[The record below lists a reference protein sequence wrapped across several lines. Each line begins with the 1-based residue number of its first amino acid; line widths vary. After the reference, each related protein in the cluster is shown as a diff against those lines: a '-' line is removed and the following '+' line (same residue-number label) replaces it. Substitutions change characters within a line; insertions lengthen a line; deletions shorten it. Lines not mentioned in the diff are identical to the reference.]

1 MTQHLKIDFVSDVA
15 CPWCVIGLRGLEQAL
30 GLRGLEQALANAAD
44 AVEADITFQPFELN
58 PRMPAAGQNLVEH
71 ITEKYGSTAEQS
83 AASRAM
89 IRSRGAEVGFT
100 FNMSEESRIYN
111 TFDAHRLLHWA
122 GTVGRQ
128 QELKLA
134 LFKANF
140 TDGAN
145 VSDHG
150 VLVEAA
156 VAAGL
161 DGDRRA
167 RSWRRG
173 AMPRRSA
180 MPSGN
185 GSPAASDRSRPSSS
199 MGSIM
204 QMADLRRSAG
214 RCLRAGVARH
224 RRRGWASLGRRL
236 TTCGIR
242 AGSRVTEVAGG
253 QDRINLIARLD
264 AVSPLRSGTCIGAT
278 ELSPL

>member
-30 GLRGLEQALANAAD
+30 ANASD

-122 GTVGRQ
+122 GTIGRQ

-134 LFKANF
+134 LFRANF

-150 VLVEAA
+150 VLVEAT
-156 VAAGL
+156 VTAGL
-161 DGDRRA
+161 DGNQA
-167 RSWRRG
+167 REVLASGCYAEEVRNAELEWTSRG
-173 AMPRRSA
+173 IRSVPA
-180 MPSGN
+180 IVINGKWLISG
-185 GSPAASDRSRPSSS
+185 GQPAETFEQA
-199 MGSIM
+199 
-204 QMADLRRSAG
+204 LRGIAAEVGQASAG
-214 RCLRAGVARH
+214 A
-224 RRRGWASLGRRL
+224 
-236 TTCGIR
+236 
-242 AGSRVTEVAGG
+242 
-253 QDRINLIARLD
+253 
-264 AVSPLRSGTCIGAT
+264 
-278 ELSPL
+278 

>member
-30 GLRGLEQALANAAD
+30 ANASD
-44 AVEADITFQPFELN
+44 AVEADITFQPCELN

-89 IRSRGAEVGFT
+89 IRSRGAEVGVT

-122 GTVGRQ
+122 GTIGRQ

-134 LFKANF
+134 LFRANF

-156 VAAGL
+156 LTAGL
-161 DGDRRA
+161 DGNQA
-167 RSWRRG
+167 REVLASGRYAEEVRNAELEWTSRG
-173 AMPRRSA
+173 IRSVPA
-180 MPSGN
+180 IVINGKWLISG
-185 GSPAASDRSRPSSS
+185 GQPAKTFEQA
-199 MGSIM
+199 
-204 QMADLRRSAG
+204 LRGIAAEVGQASAG
-214 RCLRAGVARH
+214 A
-224 RRRGWASLGRRL
+224 
-236 TTCGIR
+236 
-242 AGSRVTEVAGG
+242 
-253 QDRINLIARLD
+253 
-264 AVSPLRSGTCIGAT
+264 
-278 ELSPL
+278 

>member
-30 GLRGLEQALANAAD
+30 AYVAD

-89 IRSRGAEVGFT
+89 IRSRGAEVSFT

-122 GTVGRQ
+122 GTIGRQ
-128 QELKLA
+128 KELKLA
-134 LFKANF
+134 LFRANF

-145 VSDHG
+145 VSDHR

-161 DGDRRA
+161 DGAQA
-167 RSWRRG
+167 REVLASGRYAEEVRNAELEWTSRG
-173 AMPRRSA
+173 IRSVPA
-180 MPSGN
+180 IVINGKWLISG
-185 GSPAASDRSRPSSS
+185 GQPAGTFEHALRSIAAEV
-199 MGSIM
+199 G
-204 QMADLRRSAG
+204 QASAG
-214 RCLRAGVARH
+214 A
-224 RRRGWASLGRRL
+224 
-236 TTCGIR
+236 
-242 AGSRVTEVAGG
+242 
-253 QDRINLIARLD
+253 
-264 AVSPLRSGTCIGAT
+264 
-278 ELSPL
+278 

>member
-15 CPWCVIGLRGLEQAL
+15 CPWCVI

-122 GTVGRQ
+122 GTIGRQ

-134 LFKANF
+134 LFRANF
-140 TDGAN
+140 TDGEN
-145 VSDHG
+145 LSDHA

-156 VAAGL
+156 VATGL
-161 DGDRRA
+161 DGDQA
-167 RSWRRG
+167 REVLALGRYAEEVRNAELEWTSRG
-173 AMPRRSA
+173 IRSVPA
-180 MPSGN
+180 IVINGKWLISG
-185 GSPAASDRSRPSSS
+185 GQPAETFEQA
-199 MGSIM
+199 
-204 QMADLRRSAG
+204 LRGIAAEVGQTSAG
-214 RCLRAGVARH
+214 A
-224 RRRGWASLGRRL
+224 
-236 TTCGIR
+236 
-242 AGSRVTEVAGG
+242 
-253 QDRINLIARLD
+253 
-264 AVSPLRSGTCIGAT
+264 
-278 ELSPL
+278 

>member
-15 CPWCVIGLRGLEQAL
+15 CPWCVI

-122 GTVGRQ
+122 GTIGRQ

-134 LFKANF
+134 LFRANF
-140 TDGAN
+140 TDGEN
-145 VSDHG
+145 LSDHA

-156 VAAGL
+156 VATGL
-161 DGDRRA
+161 DEDQA
-167 RSWRRG
+167 REVLALGRYAEEVRNAELEWTSRG
-173 AMPRRSA
+173 IRSVPA
-180 MPSGN
+180 IVINGKWLISG
-185 GSPAASDRSRPSSS
+185 GQPAETFEQA
-199 MGSIM
+199 
-204 QMADLRRSAG
+204 LRGIAAEVGQTSAG
-214 RCLRAGVARH
+214 A
-224 RRRGWASLGRRL
+224 
-236 TTCGIR
+236 
-242 AGSRVTEVAGG
+242 
-253 QDRINLIARLD
+253 
-264 AVSPLRSGTCIGAT
+264 
-278 ELSPL
+278 

>member
-30 GLRGLEQALANAAD
+30 ANASD

-122 GTVGRQ
+122 GTIGRQ

-134 LFKANF
+134 LFRANF

-156 VAAGL
+156 LTAGL
-161 DGDRRA
+161 DGNQA
-167 RSWRRG
+167 REVL
-173 AMPRRSA
+173 A
-180 MPSGN
+180 SGRYAEEVRN
-185 GSPAASDRSRPSSS
+185 AELEWTSR
-199 MGSIM
+199 
-204 QMADLRRSAG
+204 
-214 RCLRAGVARH
+214 
-224 RRRGWASLGRRL
+224 
-236 TTCGIR
+236 GIR
-242 AGSRVTEVAGG
+242 SVPAIVINGNWLISGG
-253 QDRINLIARLD
+253 QPAETFEQALRGIA
-264 AVSPLRSGTCIGAT
+264 AEVGQASASA
-278 ELSPL
+278 

>member
-30 GLRGLEQALANAAD
+30 ANASD

-122 GTVGRQ
+122 GTIGRQ

-134 LFKANF
+134 LFRANF

-145 VSDHG
+145 VSDHR

-161 DGDRRA
+161 DGAQA
-167 RSWRRG
+167 REVL
-173 AMPRRSA
+173 A
-180 MPSGN
+180 SGRYAEEVRN
-185 GSPAASDRSRPSSS
+185 AELEWTSR
-199 MGSIM
+199 
-204 QMADLRRSAG
+204 
-214 RCLRAGVARH
+214 
-224 RRRGWASLGRRL
+224 
-236 TTCGIR
+236 GIR
-242 AGSRVTEVAGG
+242 SVPAIVINGKWLISGG
-253 QDRINLIARLD
+253 QPAGTFEH
-264 AVSPLRSGTCIGAT
+264 ALRSIAAEVGQASPGA
-278 ELSPL
+278 

>member
-30 GLRGLEQALANAAD
+30 ANASD

-122 GTVGRQ
+122 GTIGRQ

-134 LFKANF
+134 LFRANF

-156 VAAGL
+156 
-161 DGDRRA
+161 
-167 RSWRRG
+167 
-173 AMPRRSA
+173 
-180 MPSGN
+180 
-185 GSPAASDRSRPSSS
+185 
-199 MGSIM
+199 
-204 QMADLRRSAG
+204 
-214 RCLRAGVARH
+214 
-224 RRRGWASLGRRL
+224 L
-236 TTCGIR
+236 T
-242 AGSRVTEVAGG
+242 
-253 QDRINLIARLD
+253 ARLD
-264 AVSPLRSGTCIGAT
+264 GNQAREVLASGRYAEEVSNAELEWTSRGIRSVPAIVINGKWLISGGQPAETFEQALRGIAAEVGQASVGA
-278 ELSPL
+278 

>member
-30 GLRGLEQALANAAD
+30 ANASD

-122 GTVGRQ
+122 GTIGRQ

-134 LFKANF
+134 LFRANF

-156 VAAGL
+156 LAAGL
-161 DGDRRA
+161 DGNQA
-167 RSWRRG
+167 REVLASGRYAEEVRNAELEWTSRG
-173 AMPRRSA
+173 IRSVPA
-180 MPSGN
+180 IVINGRWLISG
-185 GSPAASDRSRPSSS
+185 GQPAETFEQA
-199 MGSIM
+199 
-204 QMADLRRSAG
+204 LRGIAGEVGQASAG
-214 RCLRAGVARH
+214 A
-224 RRRGWASLGRRL
+224 
-236 TTCGIR
+236 
-242 AGSRVTEVAGG
+242 
-253 QDRINLIARLD
+253 
-264 AVSPLRSGTCIGAT
+264 
-278 ELSPL
+278 

>member
-15 CPWCVIGLRGLEQAL
+15 CPWCVI

-71 ITEKYGSTAEQS
+71 IAEKYGSTAEQS

-122 GTVGRQ
+122 GTIGGQ
-128 QELKLA
+128 QELKFA
-134 LFKANF
+134 LFRANF

-145 VSDHG
+145 VSDHR

-161 DGDRRA
+161 DGNQA
-167 RSWRRG
+167 REVLASGRYAEEVRNAELEWTSRG
-173 AMPRRSA
+173 IRSVPA
-180 MPSGN
+180 IVINGTWLISG
-185 GSPAASDRSRPSSS
+185 GQPAETFEQA
-199 MGSIM
+199 
-204 QMADLRRSAG
+204 LRGIAAEVGQASAG
-214 RCLRAGVARH
+214 A
-224 RRRGWASLGRRL
+224 
-236 TTCGIR
+236 
-242 AGSRVTEVAGG
+242 
-253 QDRINLIARLD
+253 
-264 AVSPLRSGTCIGAT
+264 
-278 ELSPL
+278 

>member
-30 GLRGLEQALANAAD
+30 ANASD

-122 GTVGRQ
+122 GTIGRQ

-134 LFKANF
+134 LFRANF

-156 VAAGL
+156 FTAGL
-161 DGDRRA
+161 DGNQA
-167 RSWRRG
+167 REVLAAGRYAEEVRNAELEWTSRG
-173 AMPRRSA
+173 IRSVPA
-180 MPSGN
+180 IVINGKWLISG
-185 GSPAASDRSRPSSS
+185 GQPAETFEQA
-199 MGSIM
+199 
-204 QMADLRRSAG
+204 LRGIAAEVGQASAG
-214 RCLRAGVARH
+214 A
-224 RRRGWASLGRRL
+224 
-236 TTCGIR
+236 
-242 AGSRVTEVAGG
+242 
-253 QDRINLIARLD
+253 
-264 AVSPLRSGTCIGAT
+264 
-278 ELSPL
+278 

>member
-30 GLRGLEQALANAAD
+30 ANASD

-71 ITEKYGSTAEQS
+71 ITEKYGSTVEQS

-100 FNMSEESRIYN
+100 FNMSDESRIYN

-122 GTVGRQ
+122 GTIGRQ

-134 LFKANF
+134 LFRANF

-145 VSDHG
+145 VSDHR

-161 DGDRRA
+161 DGDQA
-167 RSWRRG
+167 REVLASGRYAEEVRNAELEWTSRG
-173 AMPRRSA
+173 IRSVPA
-180 MPSGN
+180 IVINGKWLISG
-185 GSPAASDRSRPSSS
+185 GQPAGTFEQALRSIAAEV
-199 MGSIM
+199 G
-204 QMADLRRSAG
+204 QASAG
-214 RCLRAGVARH
+214 A
-224 RRRGWASLGRRL
+224 
-236 TTCGIR
+236 
-242 AGSRVTEVAGG
+242 
-253 QDRINLIARLD
+253 
-264 AVSPLRSGTCIGAT
+264 
-278 ELSPL
+278 